1 MNLDANFKIPIFF
14 YNVGI
19 FNPEILI
26 ACYSINFSVLFFKL
40 SKYDSCF
47 ILPGLQPKKYA
58 TFVLLASDKV

>member
-19 FNPEILI
+19 FSSEILI
-26 ACYSINFSVLFFKL
+26 ACYSINFSVLFL
-40 SKYDSCF
+40 SYLSMILVSSC
-47 ILPGLQPKKYA
+47 QVYNPKKYA